1 MPAKSGL
8 TFQQI
13 MTDLKARKFAP
24 VYILMGEE
32 SYFIDK
38 ISDFIQDNALTPEQR
53 DFNQTVVYGADTT
66 AMKIADQ
73 AHQFPM
79 MAEHQ
84 VIIVK
89 EAQAI
94 RSLDPLEKY
103 LKNPVKS
110 TILVWCYKNGKI
122 DARKKVVALAKAVG
136 VVFESNKLRDYQ
148 LQPFISNYLKGR
160 KASIEEKASR
170 MIADHVG
177 SDLNRLT
184 SELDKV
190 LISLPTDD
198 RRITPEIVE
207 REIGVSKDFNAFELR
222 DAIVHKNV
230 FKANQIIKYFDENPK
245 AGSIYSFLPMLFGF
259 FQNMMVI
266 YYTPQNKTENDIA
279 KALDMKSSWAAR
291 DYLAGMRN
299 YTARKTMDIIS
310 KIREID
316 AKSKGIENPNTEA
329 GDLMKELLFFILH

>member
-38 ISDFIQDNALTPEQR
+38 ISDFIQDNALSPEQR

-122 DARKKVVALAKAVG
+122 DARKK
-136 VVFESNKLRDYQ
+136 
-148 LQPFISNYLKGR
+148 GR
-160 KASIEEKASR
+160 
-170 MIADHVG
+170 
-177 SDLNRLT
+177 RLGQG
-184 SELDKV
+184 
-190 LISLPTDD
+190 
-198 RRITPEIVE
+198 RR
-207 REIGVSKDFNAFELR
+207 RGL
-222 DAIVHKNV
+222 
-230 FKANQIIKYFDENPK
+230 
-245 AGSIYSFLPMLFGF
+245 
-259 FQNMMVI
+259 
-266 YYTPQNKTENDIA
+266 
-279 KALDMKSSWAAR
+279 
-291 DYLAGMRN
+291 
-299 YTARKTMDIIS
+299 
-310 KIREID
+310 
-316 AKSKGIENPNTEA
+316 
-329 GDLMKELLFFILH
+329 

>member
-38 ISDFIQDNALTPEQR
+38 ISDFIQDNALSPEQR

-94 RSLDPLEKY
+94 RL
-103 LKNPVKS
+103 
-110 TILVWCYKNGKI
+110 
-122 DARKKVVALAKAVG
+122 
-136 VVFESNKLRDYQ
+136 
-148 LQPFISNYLKGR
+148 
-160 KASIEEKASR
+160 
-170 MIADHVG
+170 
-177 SDLNRLT
+177 LT
-184 SELDKV
+184 SGEVSQKSRKINHPCMV
-190 LISLPTDD
+190 LQK
-198 RRITPEIVE
+198 R
-207 REIGVSKDFNAFELR
+207 
-222 DAIVHKNV
+222 
-230 FKANQIIKYFDENPK
+230 
-245 AGSIYSFLPMLFGF
+245 
-259 FQNMMVI
+259 QN
-266 YYTPQNKTENDIA
+266 
-279 KALDMKSSWAAR
+279 
-291 DYLAGMRN
+291 
-299 YTARKTMDIIS
+299 
-310 KIREID
+310 
-316 AKSKGIENPNTEA
+316 
-329 GDLMKELLFFILH
+329 